1 MHCGRSLTLLV
12 AGALLAAG
20 CGDNDDAGGTAR
32 VDPRCDGH
40 ELPVIASGGVGL
52 VRVGMPV
59 STLARHCKVT
69 DTSVVLAE
77 GLPERA
83 HIVQMGS
90 HRLLTI
96 STGTAD
102 TSIVRIIV
110 TDSAFRTAQGL
121 GVGSTLGEMR
131 ELYKVLSYSSEEQ
144 RSVTIPSVPGIA
156 FGYEAENVPDEPA
169 HEVSVRPDVLDQARV
184 TKLWLFEAAPR

>member
-1 MHCGRSLTLLV
+1 MHRRRSLILFG
-12 AGALLAAG
+12 AAALLAAG
-20 CGDNDDAGGTAR
+20 CRGREAGDAASI
-32 VDPRCDGH
+32 DPRCDGH
-40 ELPVIASGGVGL
+40 DLPIIAPGGVGL
-52 VRVGMPV
+52 VRIGLPIA
-59 STLARHCKVT
+59 TLARHCKVT

-83 HIVQMGS
+83 HVVHMGT
-90 HRLLTI
+90 HELLAL
-96 STGTAD
+96 STGTPD

-131 ELYKVLSYSSEEQ
+131 ALYTVLSYSSEAQ

-156 FGYEAENVPDEPA
+156 FAYEAENVPDEPA
-169 HEVSVRPDVLDQARV
+169 HAVSVTPDVLDQARV
-184 TKLWLFEAAPR
+184 TKLWLFKE